1 MTEKVTRL
9 TDILERMLRGNVE
22 RLMKQDDYLIEEL
35 RAELKAMSVPPTEEW
50 ADALEQSGGF
60 SRTL

>member
-1 MTEKVTRL
+1 
-9 TDILERMLRGNVE
+9 
-22 RLMKQDDYLIEEL
+22 MKQDDYLIEEL